1 MKVWEH
7 FRTITAHKLKVML
20 LCFRVGLFKQ
30 GLLHDMSK
38 YTPTEFLTG
47 CRYYQGTR
55 SPNARERE
63 VVGYSAAWMHHK
75 GRNKHHFEYWTDF
88 SIQSGRMAG
97 VKMPVT
103 YFVEMVM
110 DRIAA
115 SKTYKGSAYKDSDSL
130 VYFQNSTET
139 DLMHPETRAQLLYV
153 LKMLA
158 ARGERYT
165 FRYLRH
171 LLKKG
176 SY

>member
-1 MKVWEH
+1 
-7 FRTITAHKLKVML
+7 
-20 LCFRVGLFKQ
+20 
-30 GLLHDMSK
+30 
-38 YTPTEFLTG
+38 
-47 CRYYQGTR
+47 
-55 SPNARERE
+55 
-63 VVGYSAAWMHHK
+63 
-75 GRNKHHFEYWTDF
+75 
-88 SIQSGRMAG
+88 MAG
-97 VKMPVT
+97 VKMPVN

-130 VYFQNSTET
+130 IYFQNSTET

-165 FRYLRH
+165 FRYLRY

-176 SY
+176 SLLTPLCTHKCEKGAVAKIERNQLWSISSICIYSLGMYL

>member
-1 MKVWEH
+1 M
-7 FRTITAHKLKVML
+7 
-20 LCFRVGLFKQ
+20 
-30 GLLHDMSK
+30 
-38 YTPTEFLTG
+38 
-47 CRYYQGTR
+47 
-55 SPNARERE
+55 
-63 VVGYSAAWMHHK
+63 VGYSTAWMHHK

-97 VKMPVT
+97 VKMPVN

-158 ARGERYT
+158 AKGERYT